1 VAVDLS
7 RIGEHLNEGELEVLV
22 DQMLDELWALEP
34 AQRGKAVGQIIARL
48 DEVVAE
54 PVRRAIMRQR
64 GRGCFSRWMLDTAR
78 EHLENATDLDDL
90 LARLNRADIGGGR
103 LERDGDTLTGS
114 YASCPC
120 PLVNAAQAS
129 ISATYCECSC
139 GWYQELFETF
149 LGRPVQVRLV
159 DSIAHGAESCS
170 FVIRM

>member
-1 VAVDLS
+1 VAVDLQ
-7 RIGEHLNEGELEVLV
+7 RIDEHLNEDELTALV
-22 DQMLDELWALEP
+22 NQMLDELWALEP
-34 AQRGKAVGQIIARL
+34 EQRGKAVGQIIARL

-54 PVRRAIMRQR
+54 PVRRAIMRER
-64 GRGCFSRWMLDTAR
+64 GRGCFSTWMLDAAR
-78 EHLENATDLDDL
+78 EHLENAADLDDL

-103 LERDGDTLTGS
+103 LERDGDAIIGS

-120 PLVNAAQAS
+120 PLVNAAQAP

-149 LGRPVQVRLV
+149 LGRPVQVKLV

-170 FVIRM
+170 FVIRV

>member
-1 VAVDLS
+1 MTVDLE
-7 RIGEHLNEGELEVLV
+7 RIGEHLSGDELEAQVN
-22 DQMLDELWALEP
+22 QMLDELWALEP
-34 AQRGKAVGQIIARL
+34 ALRGKAVGQIIARL
-48 DEVVAE
+48 DEVTAE

-64 GRGCFSRWMLDTAR
+64 GRGCFSTWVLDSAR
-78 EHLENATDLDDL
+78 EHLENAADLDDL
-90 LARLNRADIGGGR
+90 LARLNLANIGGGR
-103 LERDGDTLTGS
+103 LEKDSDTITGS

-120 PLVNAAQAS
+120 PLVNAAQVP

-149 LGRPVQVRLV
+149 LGRPVQVELV